1 MCLAISHA
9 GVIISHHLLLSVVDF
24 PAKKTLSGDNQQQV
38 ATYQIHSDL
47 PEGGSCRAG
56 GKSGGNGRRTEEQ
69 YLDRLGVF
77 FVGDALTVELFV
89 DSVGDPLCFLLCSD
103 AKLSVCRGLVW
114 RRGNGTCERVVVRDL
129 LAFGSHLGAVGGNGG
144 GGEGDAVQ
152 AWLQP
157 VQQESAPALYSQKRS
172 VLPTVL
178 PFFAMA
184 SARVNA
190 GNLQVD
196 GCLNGISRPGP
207 SHIRLRTVSKA
218 PSISVTPQRL
228 PLETVK
234 RSHVVEAPCP
244 RDIRPCSTA
253 PCISTTLDMNP
264 GTS

>member
-144 GGEGDAVQ
+144 GGEGNAVQ

-196 GCLNGISRPGP
+196 GCLERDQPTRPIAHSPPHGLQGTV
-207 SHIRLRTVSKA
+207 HLRHSA
-218 PSISVTPQRL
+218 ETP
-228 PLETVK
+228 
-234 RSHVVEAPCP
+234 P
-244 RDIRPCSTA
+244 RDRETITCRRGALSARHTSLQHRPMHF
-253 PCISTTLDMNP
+253 DNP
-264 GTS
+264 